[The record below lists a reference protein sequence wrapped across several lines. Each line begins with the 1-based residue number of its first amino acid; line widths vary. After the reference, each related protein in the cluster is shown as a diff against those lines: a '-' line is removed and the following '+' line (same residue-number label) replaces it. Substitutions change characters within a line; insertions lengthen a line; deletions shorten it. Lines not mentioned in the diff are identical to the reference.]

1 MLRSQRGFS
10 NGKLTKKPSFLSR
23 LNSRAGFGIFSPMG
37 DDKKKAAKKKAAP
50 KRKAVK
56 KRAKRKAPAN
66 KADKTKLYGESM
78 EMLGE
83 NLAASNAKLGGEA
96 KNDELGQAAAEA
108 MRTLLKNKKA
118 DEED

>member
-1 MLRSQRGFS
+1 MLRPLRGFG
-10 NGKLTKKPSFLSR
+10 NGKPTKKPSFLGR
-23 LNSRAGFGIFSPMG
+23 LNFRAGFGIFSPMG
-37 DDKKKAAKKKAAP
+37 DDKKKAAKKKVAP

-66 KADKTKLYGESM
+66 KKDKTKLYGESM

-83 NLAASNAKLGGEA
+83 DLAQSNAKLGGEA

-108 MRTLLKNKKA
+108 MRALLKNKKA

>member
-1 MLRSQRGFS
+1 MLRSQRGFG
-10 NGKLTKKPSFLSR
+10 NGKSTKKPSFFGR

-66 KADKTKLYGESM
+66 KKDKTKLYGESM

-83 NLAASNAKLGGEA
+83 DLAQSNAKLGGEA

-108 MRTLLKNKKA
+108 MRALLKNKKA

>member
-1 MLRSQRGFS
+1 MLRSQWGFG
-10 NGKLTKKPSFLSR
+10 NGKSTKKPSFFGR

-66 KADKTKLYGESM
+66 KKDKTKLYGESM

-108 MRTLLKNKKA
+108 MRALLKNKKA
-118 DEED
+118 GSKN